1 MARNP
6 SSTTHRGWAW
16 DDADAHLEIIVNG
29 TQVGSFRDSGSDL
42 VLDTNGLTSAG
53 ITISGRGTVTQDTN
67 KSTGVTLNSR
77 AGTITM
83 NNAGLT
89 AGSEIGFTVTNSV
102 VGVNDVI
109 ILSLGATNTTANAY
123 TAEVSEVAAGAFN
136 ITISN
141 TTGGTLSEAIE
152 LNFAVI
158 KVAA

>member
-1 MARNP
+1 MPRNP

-16 DDADAHLEIIVNG
+16 DNDDQRLEVVVNG
-29 TQVGSFRDSGSDL
+29 VEIGGFDSDGFSL
-42 VLDTNGLTSAG
+42 
-53 ITISGRGTVTQDTN
+53 SGRVTGTQDTD
-67 KSTGVTLNSR
+67 KSTALTLNGR

-83 NNAGLT
+83 NNAGL
-89 AGSEIGFTVTNSV
+89 AAAAEVSFTVTNSS

-152 LNFAVI
+152 LNFVVI

>member
-1 MARNP
+1 MPRNP

-16 DDADAHLEIIVNG
+16 DNDDQRLEVVVNG
-29 TQVGSFRDSGSDL
+29 VEIGGFDSDGFSL
-42 VLDTNGLTSAG
+42 
-53 ITISGRGTVTQDTN
+53 SGRVTGTQDTD
-67 KSTGVTLNSR
+67 KSTALTLNGR

-83 NNAGLT
+83 NGAGL
-89 AGSEIGFTVTNSV
+89 AAAAEVSFTITNSS

>member
-1 MARNP
+1 MPRNP

-16 DDADAHLEIIVNG
+16 DNDDSRLEVVVNG
-29 TQVGSFRDSGSDL
+29 TEIGGFDSSGFSL
-42 VLDTNGLTSAG
+42 
-53 ITISGRGTVTQDTN
+53 SGRVTGTQDTN
-67 KSTGVTLNSR
+67 KTTALTLNGQI
-77 AGTITM
+77 GTITM
-83 NNAGLT
+83 NNAGL
-89 AGSEIGFTVTNSV
+89 AAAAEVSFTVTNSS